1 MLSKAVSGA
10 VLGVDA
16 YRVDVEVDVAR
27 ALPSFTV
34 VGLPDNAVKEAKERV
49 KAAIRNSGYP
59 FPPHRITVNLAPA
72 DVKKEGSAFDL
83 PMALAI
89 LATEANLGLP
99 NLERILTIG
108 ELALDGAVRPVRGAL
123 PVAIDAPRLGVDA
136 LVVPRENAPEAA
148 VVQGVRVHPADTL
161 AQVVE
166 GLRGR
171 ALEGVTVDIE
181 AIFGARVVC
190 ELDFAEVRGQAH
202 AKRALEVAAAGGH
215 NLLMVGPPGA
225 GKTMLASRVPTIL
238 PPMSWSEALETSRI
252 YSVAGVGSGPLVVH
266 RPFRAPHH
274 TVSDAGLIGGG
285 TVPRCGEISLAHNGV
300 LFLDELPEFQKH
312 VLEVLRQPLEEGAVT
327 IVRAAGSVTFP
338 SRFMLVAAMNPCPCG
353 YYGDPQ
359 HACSCLPSA
368 IRKYRGRVSGPL
380 LDRFD
385 LHVEVPALRYRE
397 MAAPQGEES
406 SAAVRERVIRA
417 RTAQVERYAHRA
429 FHCNGQLS
437 AGAVR
442 TYCTPAPDAR
452 DLLEHAM
459 DRLGLS
465 ARAFT
470 RALRVARTAAD
481 LEGVPTVERRHVLE
495 ALQFR
500 VSPASLA

>member
-27 ALPSFTV
+27 ALPSFTL
-34 VGLPDNAVKEAKERV
+34 VGLPDNAVKEAKDRV

-83 PMALAI
+83 PIALAI
-89 LATEANLGLP
+89 LASDANLDLRGLDRV
-99 NLERILTIG
+99 LALG
-108 ELALDGAVRPVRGAL
+108 ELSLDGVVRPVRGVL
-123 PVAIDAPRLGVDA
+123 PVAVDAVRLGVDA
-136 LVVPRENAPEAA
+136 LVVPRENAAEGA
-148 VVQGVRVHPADTL
+148 VARGVRVHPADTL

-166 GLRGR
+166 GLRGGT
-171 ALEGVTVDIE
+171 LETQEVDFD
-181 AIFGARVVC
+181 AVFGARLAC

-225 GKTMLASRVPTIL
+225 GKTMLACRVPTIL
-238 PPMSWSEALETSRI
+238 PPMTWPEALETSRI
-252 YSVAGVGSGPLVVH
+252 YSVAGVGAGPLVVH

-274 TVSDAGLIGGG
+274 TISDAGLIGGG
-285 TVPRCGEISLAHNGV
+285 TTPRCGEISLAHHGV

-312 VLEVLRQPLEEGAVT
+312 VLEVLRQPMEEGAVT
-327 IVRAAGSVTFP
+327 IVRAAGSVKFP

-353 YYGDPQ
+353 YYGDPK
-359 HACSCLPSA
+359 HACSCLPTA

-385 LHVEVPALRYRE
+385 LHVEVPAVRYRE
-397 MAAPQGEES
+397 MAAPEGEET
-406 SAAVRERVIRA
+406 SATVRERVVRA
-417 RTAQVERYAHRA
+417 RTTQVGRYAHRA

-470 RALRVARTAAD
+470 RALRVARTVAD
-481 LEGVPTVERRHVLE
+481 LEGVPGVERRHVLE

-500 VSPASLA
+500 VGQGGMA